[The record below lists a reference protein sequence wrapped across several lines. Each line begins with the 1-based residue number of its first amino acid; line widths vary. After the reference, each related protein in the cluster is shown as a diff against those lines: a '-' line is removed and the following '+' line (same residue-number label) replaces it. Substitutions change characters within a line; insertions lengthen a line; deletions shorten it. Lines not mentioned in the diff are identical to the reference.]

1 MVCGR
6 LMARWA
12 EVKAAAPDLADQVEA
27 RFAIRKHKTLA
38 TLRKDGSPRISGI
51 ETVFENGEVYLGMMP
66 DSRKLHDLRRD
77 PRLALHSPTEDP
89 PNDRP
94 AAWEGEAKITGRAL
108 DVPDSTLAD
117 AGRIRVDITEVV
129 LTSLDEA
136 GSRLVIES
144 WHPGRGRDRIE
155 RA

>member
-1 MVCGR
+1 
-6 LMARWA
+6 MARWA
-12 EVKAAAPDLADQVEA
+12 EVKAAAPDLADRVEA

-51 ETVFENGEVYLGMMP
+51 ETVFEDGDIYLGMMP
-66 DSRKLHDLRRD
+66 DSRKLEDLRRD

-89 PNDRP
+89 PPDQP
-94 AAWEGEAKITGRAL
+94 AGWRGEAKIAGRA
-108 DVPDSTLAD
+108 VEAPPSTSPD

-129 LTSLDEA
+129 LTSLNEA
-136 GSRLVIES
+136 GDRLVVES
-144 WHPGRGRDRIE
+144 WHAGRGRQRIE